1 MKKELVV
8 LWIALAIGIVSTIA
22 NSLQFKEVVIVT
34 RLLFLPLIYL
44 YYCFKATKI
53 SIFPTL
59 ILGIF
64 YATDFFNFCIKD
76 SFMMLIYLG
85 IINYLIF
92 LSYGIKEMTRFKLTF
107 TNIISFFIIVSFI
120 VFLYVNVLDI
130 ALIELNAYKVW
141 ISIYGIT
148 LALSAIVAS
157 YNLNYRNRLIDLVYF
172 FCVATFVF
180 TDVSYLISEYYFKFP
195 VLILINYILQ
205 LLSYFFIVRY
215 FLLKERYNFKKKALN
230 HN

>member
-1 MKKELVV
+1 MKKEQLV
-8 LWIALAIGIVSTIA
+8 LWFAVVVGLVSTIA

-44 YYCFKATKI
+44 YYCFKANKI

-64 YATDFFNFCIKD
+64 YLTDFFNFCVKD
-76 SFMMLIYLG
+76 SLMMLIYLG

-92 LSYGIKEMTRFKLTF
+92 LSFGVKDITRFKLT
-107 TNIISFFIIVSFI
+107 IINVGSFFIIVSFI

-130 ALIELNAYKVW
+130 ALIELNAFKTW

-148 LALSAIVAS
+148 LALNAIVAS
-157 YNLNYRNRLIDLVYF
+157 YNLNYRNRLIDLVFF

-180 TDVSYLISEYYFKFP
+180 TDVAYLISEYYYKFP
-195 VLILINYILQ
+195 VLIVINYILQ

-215 FLLKERYNFKKKALN
+215 FLLSERYDFKKKALN

>member
-1 MKKELVV
+1 MKKEQLILWTAIVV
-8 LWIALAIGIVSTIA
+8 GIVSTLA
-22 NSLQFKEVVIVT
+22 NLLQFKEVVIVT

-44 YYCFKATKI
+44 YYCFKANKI
-53 SIFPTL
+53 SVFPTL
-59 ILGIF
+59 ILSLF
-64 YATDFFNFCIKD
+64 YATDFFNFCVKD
-76 SFMMLIYLG
+76 SLMILIYLG

-92 LSYGIKEMTRFKLTF
+92 LNFGVKDITRFKLTVI
-107 TNIISFFIIVSFI
+107 NVGSFFIIVSFI

-130 ALIELNAYKVW
+130 ALIELSVYKIW
-141 ISIYGIT
+141 ISVYGIV
-148 LALSAIVAS
+148 LALNAIVAA

-180 TDVSYLISEYYFKFP
+180 TDVSYLISEYYYKFP
-195 VLILINYILQ
+195 ILMLINYILQ

-230 HN
+230 NN

>member
-53 SIFPTL
+53 SIFPSL

-92 LSYGIKEMTRFKLTF
+92 LFFGIKEMTRFKLTF